1 MPHITYHPRPP
12 GQAIVTIPLEEDQSR
27 SIADDGAAVPPSED
41 SQINLDGAGAHSG
54 RKKPARDCKH
64 RSISHQREK
73 VIHQPPAKKKH
84 SAKKAGRPPK
94 LKTCRS
100 KRWSNNIEKLKK
112 FKEEHGH
119 CNVNRSL
126 DASLAG
132 FVNTIRSRYKT
143 KQLREDRVKTL
154 QDMGFSFNAREDKW
168 DSRYNGL
175 CDFLNKK
182 PRSGERPAVEKKN
195 KALNRW
201 VGKQREEHA
210 NRMRNEK
217 STMTDDRLRR
227 LQDSGLDLNPTN
239 VSFSTRVPV
248 HGAHQKGAVAKRGEA
263 SDSDD
268 LSFYY

>member
-54 RKKPARDCKH
+54 RINPARDC
-64 RSISHQREK
+64 
-73 VIHQPPAKKKH
+73 KKKH
-84 SAKKAGRPPK
+84 SAKKAGPRS
-94 LKTCRS
+94 RS
-100 KRWSNNIEKLKK
+100 KRWSDNIEKLKK

-132 FVNTIRSRYKT
+132 FVNITRKRYGEK
-143 KQLREDRVKTL
+143 KLREDRVKTL
-154 QDMGFSFNAREDKW
+154 QDMGFSFKAHEDKW
-168 DSRYNGL
+168 DSRYNEL

-182 PRSGERPAVEKKN
+182 ARSGERPAVEKKN
-195 KALNRW
+195 KSPLTRW
-201 VGKQREEHA
+201 IGKQREEYA
-210 NRMRNEK
+210 KGMRNKK

-227 LQDSGLDLNPTN
+227 LQDSGLDLNPMN
-239 VSFSTRVPV
+239 VSFSTCVPV
-248 HGAHQKGAVAKRGEA
+248 YDAVYDAHQKKAVAKRGEA